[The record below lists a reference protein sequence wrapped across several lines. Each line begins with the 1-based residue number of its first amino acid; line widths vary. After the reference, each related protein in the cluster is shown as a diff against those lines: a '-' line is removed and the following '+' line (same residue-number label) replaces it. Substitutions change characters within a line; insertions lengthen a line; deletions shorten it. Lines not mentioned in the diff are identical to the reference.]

1 MTIPCKSPFTVD
13 QYTTYRG
20 LLNVRLKVFVEILGM
35 GEWAP
40 LPPHGIRS
48 TLSGGC
54 LKSLGGVS
62 GFGGAGGGPIVL
74 VFKV

>member
-40 LPPHGIRS
+40 LPSHESSGTPP
-48 TLSGGC
+48 LSP
-54 LKSLGGVS
+54 LKTPMVGGV
-62 GFGGAGGGPIVL
+62 
-74 VFKV
+74 